1 MRCSE
6 CYEVNPAWQEH
17 CSRCGR
23 PVLPLRFCPGGHLLP
38 PRTLDCPVC
47 PQSWPDPGPFR
58 GPAILRGVLY
68 VDGGRLRREDEA
80 ETVPLLELR
89 DGPSP
94 LALRVEGSD
103 LVTLLARVP
112 EAASVQV
119 LVRPEG
125 VLACLGP
132 EYRGPRGR
140 SEFQTVSSGGA
151 LRVGPILVRMIFF
164 EVPEWVPAELEPKG
178 R

>member
-23 PVLPLRFCPGGHLLP
+23 PVLPLRFCPNGHLLP
-38 PRTLDCPVC
+38 PRVTDCPVC
-47 PQSWPDPGPFR
+47 PAMWPDPGPFR
-58 GPAILRGVLY
+58 GPAILRGVLWA
-68 VDGGRLRREDEA
+68 DGGRLRVEDRA

-89 DGPSP
+89 DGHAPI
-94 LALRVEGSD
+94 ALRVEGAD
-103 LVTLLARVP
+103 VLTRLETDP
-112 EAASVQV
+112 TAASVQV

-125 VLACLGP
+125 VLACLGA
-132 EYRGPRGR
+132 EFRGPRGR
-140 SEFQTVSSGGA
+140 SEFQSLGLSGA
-151 LRVGPILVRMIFF
+151 LRVGPILIRVILFD
-164 EVPEWVPAELEPKG
+164 VPDWVAGELEARG